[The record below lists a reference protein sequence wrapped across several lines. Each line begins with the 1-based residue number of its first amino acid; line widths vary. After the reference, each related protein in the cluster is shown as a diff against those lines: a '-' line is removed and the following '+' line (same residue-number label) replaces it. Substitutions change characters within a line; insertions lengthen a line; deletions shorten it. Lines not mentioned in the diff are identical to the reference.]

1 MQNALAEEPV
11 TGIVVHPADW
21 TEMRLLKNADGEYV
35 MGPPGADVEP
45 RLFGSPAVVTQ
56 TMLAGKFLVGNF
68 ERATLYDRMAARVEV
83 STEDSDNFRKNLV
96 TVLAEERVGLAV
108 KNPLAFVKGDFAAAK
123 TDLAS

>member
-1 MQNALAEEPV
+1 MASSFILL
-11 TGIVVHPADW
+11 TG
-21 TEMRLLKNADGEYV
+21 RKCGLLKNSDGEYV

-56 TMLAGKFLVGNF
+56 AMLAGTFLVGNF

-96 TVLAEERVGLAV
+96 TVLSEERIGLAA
-108 KNPLAFVKGDFAAAK
+108 AFVKGDFAAK
-123 TDLAS
+123 TDLGS